1 MINLTWNTI
10 YTLDGEHFKSKL
22 TIITFEKFS
31 KTPKEKLFIASTN
44 FQSYQTLLPQYFP
57 SVRIISVRPN
67 TTLIEEHRIIA
78 GKEFVVMARHIT
90 DDSNSHETFF
100 VGGDA
105 KGTRILEK
113 YETIS
118 EGTKITVTIDF
129 KPKISLKFSAR
140 FNKSKLLDDFEK
152 IMDKFVEIA
161 ES

>member
-1 MINLTWNTI
+1 MTNLTWNTI
-10 YTLDGEHFKSKL
+10 YTQDGAHSKSQL
-22 TIITFEKFS
+22 AIIAFEKFS
-31 KTPKEKLFIASTN
+31 KASKEKLFFASTN
-44 FQSYQTLLPQYFP
+44 FESYQTLLPQYFP

-90 DDSNSHETFF
+90 EDFNSHETFF

-105 KGTRILEK
+105 KGTRIFEK

-118 EGTKITVTIDF
+118 TGTKITVTIDF
-129 KPKISLKFSAR
+129 KPKISMKFSVLL
-140 FNKSKLLDDFEK
+140 NKSKLLDDFERT
-152 IMDKFVEIA
+152 MDRFIEIA